1 MLLKSRRLL
10 VFLAFAL
17 SALAFDF
24 DDEEEPAPAA
34 RGAGAQPTFFDD
46 ESAGTTVALEHSFDG
61 ATFAPRGKL
70 FYRDSRAGGV
80 SRASVRVSQ
89 AKLSGDSL
97 DEFQALLATGGHYTL
112 RVPSVLNDPQSPPVF
127 TSVSVCSLMASRF
140 QERIQLSMAANGKVT
155 ALSYV
160 LPVAT
165 AQCPTAGLPRLALDE
180 VLFNTTISA
189 HYPDEGAKIPAKVPE
204 VGFLPA
210 EAREALQR
218 SQQATGGGEGGE
230 GQPQQGG
237 SFLRRYWMYILPA
250 VIMLTMGGGEPPAQ
264 EGGGQGGGAA
274 RPAAAAAG
282 KRK

>member
-127 TSVSVCSLMASRF
+127 TSVSVCSLMASRSH
-140 QERIQLSMAANGKVT
+140 SMAGSLDGSDEELDGSEETVNQDPYGGGWLVKIS
-155 ALSYV
+155 LSN
-160 LPVAT
+160 P
-165 AQCPTAGLPRLALDE
+165 GSLDGVMDAE
-180 VLFNTTISA
+180 A
-189 HYPDEGAKIPAKVPE
+189 YKAKIAD
-204 VGFLPA
+204 
-210 EAREALQR
+210 
-218 SQQATGGGEGGE
+218 
-230 GQPQQGG
+230 
-237 SFLRRYWMYILPA
+237 
-250 VIMLTMGGGEPPAQ
+250 
-264 EGGGQGGGAA
+264 
-274 RPAAAAAG
+274 
-282 KRK
+282 